1 MTNTKKVVFAKL
13 FSKEALKAQKAQKL
27 SKQRKFK
34 FASIS
39 DIDTLNSMVAS
50 LDIDVTE
57 KYKDLYSEWSNLIT
71 LSSRLN
77 IIYLD
82 MENLIED
89 YRDLETRVIKDT
101 EDIGNQAREL
111 GIDLSEIPA
120 VQELLD
126 NFANMEDNIKSALQI
141 MPDVESAINSL

>member
-1 MTNTKKVVFAKL
+1 MNTKKVVFAKL
-13 FSKEALKAQKAQKL
+13 FSKEAQKAEKL
-27 SKQRKFK
+27 SKKRKFK

-39 DIDTLNSMVAS
+39 DIDKLNSMVAS
-50 LDIDVTE
+50 LDSAVTE
-57 KYKDLYSEWSNLIT
+57 KYKALYEEWDGLVT
-71 LSSRLN
+71 LSQRLQKV
-77 IIYLD
+77 YLD

-89 YRDLETRVIKDT
+89 YRYLETRVIKDT

-126 NFANMEDNIKSALQI
+126 NFANMEDNINSALQI

>member
-1 MTNTKKVVFAKL
+1 
-13 FSKEALKAQKAQKL
+13 
-27 SKQRKFK
+27 
-34 FASIS
+34 
-39 DIDTLNSMVAS
+39 
-50 LDIDVTE
+50 
-57 KYKDLYSEWSNLIT
+57 
-71 LSSRLN
+71 
-77 IIYLD
+77 

-126 NFANMEDNIKSALQI
+126 NFANMEDNINSALQI

>member
-1 MTNTKKVVFAKL
+1 MNTKKVVFNKL

-39 DIDTLNSMVAS
+39 DIDKLNSMVAS
-50 LDIDVTE
+50 LDSAVTE
-57 KYKDLYSEWSNLIT
+57 KYKALYEEWDGLVT
-71 LSSRLN
+71 LSQRLQKV
-77 IIYLD
+77 YLD

-89 YRDLETRVIKDT
+89 YKELEYRVTIDT

-111 GIDLSEIPA
+111 GIDLSELPA

-126 NFANMEDNIKSALQI
+126 NFANMEDNVNSALQI
-141 MPDVESAINSL
+141 MPDVYTAINSL